1 METQL
6 KDYLKSF
13 DEIFS
18 EFIASEYKIPK
29 NLTPA
34 IQWYNSNI
42 MLIGINN
49 LCPIRKIEEINPN
62 TYMWVYSTGL
72 VAYANIKDKICV
84 FQGFH

>member
-18 EFIASEYKIPK
+18 EFIASEYKIPQ
-29 NLTPA
+29 NLSSA
-34 IQWYNSNI
+34 IEWYNSNI
-42 MLIGINN
+42 LLIGMNN
-49 LCPIRKIEEINPN
+49 LCPIDKIEEVNAN
-62 TYMWVYSTGL
+62 TYMWAYSTGL
-72 VAYANIKDKICV
+72 ATYANIKDKMGI